1 MPPAVVARLV
11 GAAAAAALEEGGV
24 LILETPNPE
33 SLLAGSI
40 NFHRDPTHL
49 RPVHPDTLAFL
60 CESAGFAQ
68 VEILRLSPVPD
79 TDRLPAPAPGDDPLA
94 RHVDRIAE
102 RLNGIIY
109 GWQDYAVVARR

>member
-1 MPPAVVARLV
+1 M
-11 GAAAAAALEEGGV
+11 GAAAAALEEGGV

-79 TDRLPAPAPGDDPLA
+79 TDRLPAPAPGDDPS
-94 RHVDRIAE
+94 RGTSTGIAE

>member
-1 MPPAVVARLV
+1 M
-11 GAAAAAALEEGGV
+11 

-68 VEILRLSPVPD
+68 VEILSPVAGPGH
-79 TDRLPAPAPGDDPLA
+79 RPAAGPRSG
-94 RHVDRIAE
+94 
-102 RLNGIIY
+102 
-109 GWQDYAVVARR
+109 

>member
-11 GAAAAAALEEGGV
+11 TAAAAVLEEGGV
-24 LILETPNPE
+24 LVLETPNPE

-40 NFHRDPTHL
+40 DFHRDPTHL

-60 CESAGFAQ
+60 GESAGFGQ

-79 TDRLPAPAPGDDPLA
+79 SDRLPAPAPGDDPLA
-94 RHVDRIAE
+94 RHIDRIAE